1 MSKVVY
7 INMNYKLRNTFL
19 SEYRS
24 YFELS
29 YLTYEGGIE
38 YIKKMLSR
46 HLRETDSHFQKRL
59 EIASNINLIGKI
71 ITIITSFILTD
82 VERKINIKEEI
93 INQYLSKID
102 LEQSLNEFLE
112 KKIIEYLLTDNAF
125 TIVDSDGERAYCH
138 DINYLNIYDFQK
150 KFGKLNYIDIML
162 EESSIIRFEADR
174 VSYARTDDYFSD
186 KGPVFYTESPNT
198 IDVIPFVSVN
208 SKMNSKI
215 AYFRDAIYIQKTIFN
230 HYNNINQQLIDTGF
244 TILMIPGSIPKDKA
258 NTDEVRYIEYLSNS
272 QAKPE
277 FIGPPTTHLDFY
289 LKFIAHLQE
298 QLLNSLNIYREKT
311 VSNTSGLSKSY
322 DYSIM
327 ARNIANIS
335 LKMQEFE
342 KSIWKM
348 IALYDSRV
356 KPENIE
362 IQYPKN
368 FDLKSLSEQLNNVMR
383 VSSMQISE
391 TLSKEL
397 EKKLARK
404 FIENEQTLS
413 KIDKEI
419 DTKNYTVTANK
430 EFSQLKNQL

>member
-1 MSKVVY
+1 
-7 INMNYKLRNTFL
+7 
-19 SEYRS
+19 
-24 YFELS
+24 
-29 YLTYEGGIE
+29 
-38 YIKKMLSR
+38 
-46 HLRETDSHFQKRL
+46 
-59 EIASNINLIGKI
+59 
-71 ITIITSFILTD
+71 
-82 VERKINIKEEI
+82 
-93 INQYLSKID
+93 
-102 LEQSLNEFLE
+102 
-112 KKIIEYLLTDNAF
+112 
-125 TIVDSDGERAYCH
+125 
-138 DINYLNIYDFQK
+138 
-150 KFGKLNYIDIML
+150 
-162 EESSIIRFEADR
+162 
-174 VSYARTDDYFSD
+174 
-186 KGPVFYTESPNT
+186 
-198 IDVIPFVSVN
+198 
-208 SKMNSKI
+208 
-215 AYFRDAIYIQKTIFN
+215 
-230 HYNNINQQLIDTGF
+230 
-244 TILMIPGSIPKDKA
+244 MIPGSIPKDKA